1 VTRTADRPKE
11 PPEDSVRLRVLVGAM
26 VMVAVV
32 AVVAQGALDAA
43 TAAGAVVLV
52 PVAYWFSYA
61 RRHARNTGVKVALA
75 AGLFVAL
82 GAFLRRVGG
91 AQTVDEAR
99 APLASLFVWVQVLH
113 AFDVPRRRDLAFSV
127 VSSVILVAEAAS
139 LSFSTGFVLLLIPW
153 AALAGVWLFA
163 TQRPVGLELDRP
175 RFVRRVASRS
185 SGGRRRV
192 AVGRGVAAVAA
203 VVGVAVSAVFLALP
217 RLPGTYV
224 RLPPFSLRHA
234 LPVPSF
240 DGSVV
245 NPSLPTASS
254 DGVVDFSPVA
264 YLGFGGRVDLRA
276 RGRLSD
282 RLVMLVRSPQAA
294 LWRGQVY
301 DTFDGTT
308 WTESDGSTRT
318 IGQGL
323 DRTFTVPQTDDT
335 APKFASSFADPRTV
349 VTTFYVR
356 SQQPNIVFAA
366 FAPQRVYF
374 PASQLSIAA
383 GTSIR
388 SPILLD
394 PGLVYSVVSKIPV
407 LGPDHLREA
416 TGAAPA
422 DVVRRY
428 TQLPDDLP
436 SRDVGLAR
444 RITAGDATIEQ
455 KVEDVQTWLRR
466 NTRYDL
472 GVPRDPPGVDAVDE
486 FLFERRR
493 GFCEHIA
500 SAMAI
505 LLRAVGVPTRFVTG
519 FGPGERNPLTGY
531 FEVRESDAHAW
542 VEVRY
547 PGVGW
552 VPYDPTFGVPRAN
565 PGGAWFVAPDVLRSV
580 GRWVGR
586 VVPRPVKAVVSAAGH
601 AVGAAARAALTA
613 WVWLFV
619 GFIAAA
625 ALAWGAR
632 RRRGRRSHPPPGAA
646 AAFETLAEVMER
658 RGLPRPPQQTPSEFL
673 RAIATRGY
681 DRDVVD
687 DAERIVRVFER
698 ERFSVDRAAADEV
711 DDALAA
717 ADRLRVSLREAVRAR

>member
-1 VTRTADRPKE
+1 
-11 PPEDSVRLRVLVGAM
+11 M

-32 AVVAQGALDAA
+32 AVVAQGALDLA
-43 TAAGAVVLV
+43 TAAAAIVLV
-52 PVAYWFSYA
+52 PVAYWFSYV

-75 AGLFVAL
+75 AGLLVAL

-139 LSFSTGFVLLLIPW
+139 LSFSTGFLALLVPW
-153 AALAGVWLFA
+153 AALATVWLFA
-163 TQRPVGLELDRP
+163 TQRPVGLPLDRP
-175 RFVRRVASRS
+175 RFLRRGAERSVVRRGIAI
-185 SGGRRRV
+185 
-192 AVGRGVAAVAA
+192 GRGGAGIAGVVA
-203 VVGVAVSAVFLALP
+203 VAVSGVFVALP

-234 LPVPSF
+234 VSVPSF

-245 NPSLPTASS
+245 NPSLPSAMG

-264 YLGFGGRVDLRA
+264 YPGFGGRVDLRA

-308 WTESDGSTRT
+308 WNESNHSTRT
-318 IGQGL
+318 IGQDV
-323 DRTFTVPQTDDT
+323 DRAFAVPQTEDT
-335 APKFASSFADPRTV
+335 APEFASAFADPRTL
-349 VTTFYVR
+349 VTTFYVQ
-356 SQQPNIVFAA
+356 SQQPNILFAA

-374 PASQLSIAA
+374 PTAQLSIGA
-383 GTSIR
+383 GTSLR

-394 PGLVYSVVSKIPV
+394 EGLVYSVVSKVPV
-407 LGPDHLREA
+407 LGPDALREA
-416 TGAAPA
+416 TGQAPP
-422 DVVRRY
+422 DVSRRY
-428 TQLPDDLP
+428 TQLPGDLP
-436 SRDVGLAR
+436 VRDVALAR
-444 RITAGDATIEQ
+444 RITAGESTIYG
-455 KVEDVQTWLRR
+455 KVMAVQTWLRR
-466 NTRYDL
+466 HTRYDL

-505 LLRAVGVPTRFVTG
+505 LLRAVGIPTRFVTG

-552 VPYDPTFGVPRAN
+552 VPYDPTFGVPPAD
-565 PGGAWFVAPDVLRSV
+565 GGDAWFVAPDVIRSI
-580 GRWVGR
+580 GRWVGH
-586 VVPRPVKAVVSAAGH
+586 VAPRPIKAAASAAGH
-601 AVGAAARAALTA
+601 GIAIVARVAVAAWMWLVVACAIAGGLAFAA
-613 WVWLFV
+613 
-619 GFIAAA
+619 G
-625 ALAWGAR
+625 R
-632 RRRGRRSHPPPGAA
+632 RRRRRSHPPPGAA
-646 AAFETLAEVMER
+646 AAFVTLNEVMER
-658 RGLPRPPQQTPSEFL
+658 RGLRRPAQQTPSEFL
-673 RAIATRGY
+673 RAIGARGY
-681 DRDVVD
+681 DADLVE
-687 DAERIVRVFER
+687 DAARIVRVFER
-698 ERFSVDRAAADEV
+698 DRFSAERAPEEDV

-717 ADRLRVSLREAVRAR
+717 AGRLRAGLREAVRAR